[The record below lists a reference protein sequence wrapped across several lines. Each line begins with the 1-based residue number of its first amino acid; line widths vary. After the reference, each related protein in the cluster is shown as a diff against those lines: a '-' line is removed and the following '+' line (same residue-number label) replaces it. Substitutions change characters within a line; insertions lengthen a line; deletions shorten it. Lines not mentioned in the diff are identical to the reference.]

1 MKFPR
6 PFSKLLESFKSRWH
20 SFNVLRKSPQI
31 WRRDFKSRLRPS
43 RDNEAGTCLVT
54 SSITSPS
61 FVRFVAKSWISA
73 PNSAYCIAEQDHSEL
88 VRVLLATMGITV
100 DAVPCLLGRELPKK
114 TAEAYK
120 PAFFAW
126 EKPMSHSCQATL
138 PSLTIS
144 AALTKDMM
152 KMKDKFER

>member
-6 PFSKLLESFKSRWH
+6 PFSNLLESFKSRWH

-54 SSITSPS
+54 SPITSPS
-61 FVRFVAKSWISA
+61 FVRFVAKCWISA
-73 PNSAYCIAEQDHSEL
+73 PNSAYCFAEQDHSEL

-100 DAVPCLLGRELPKK
+100 DAVPCLIGRELPKNRGGIQTCVLCFGK
-114 TAEAYK
+114 AHVPQQPGYFTELDDI
-120 PAFFAW
+120 
-126 EKPMSHSCQATL
+126 SCT
-138 PSLTIS
+138 
-144 AALTKDMM
+144 D
-152 KMKDKFER
+152 ERHDENERQV